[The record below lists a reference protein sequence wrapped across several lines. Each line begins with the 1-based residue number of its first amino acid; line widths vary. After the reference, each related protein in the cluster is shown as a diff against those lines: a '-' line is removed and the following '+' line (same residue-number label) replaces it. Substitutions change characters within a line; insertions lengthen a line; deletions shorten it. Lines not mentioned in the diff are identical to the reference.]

1 MHGNAHGGKDG
12 LVEQL
17 RRNGSS
23 TRLIGGGASQA
34 VIGGGKRMVI
44 ASERGR
50 VNMLRESMGLGEQEK
65 GLVIVDMRDIG
76 AEQGLRAWK
85 VA

>member
-1 MHGNAHGGKDG
+1 
-12 LVEQL
+12 
-17 RRNGSS
+17 
-23 TRLIGGGASQA
+23 
-34 VIGGGKRMVI
+34 MVI

-85 VA
+85 VAKEASEKRWIALRPVGKRDGVY

>member
-1 MHGNAHGGKDG
+1 M
-12 LVEQL
+12 
-17 RRNGSS
+17 R
-23 TRLIGGGASQA
+23 
-34 VIGGGKRMVI
+34 I

-76 AEQGLRAWK
+76 AEEGLRAWK
-85 VA
+85 VANEASEKRWIALKPVGTRKGVY

>member
-1 MHGNAHGGKDG
+1 
-12 LVEQL
+12 
-17 RRNGSS
+17 
-23 TRLIGGGASQA
+23 
-34 VIGGGKRMVI
+34 MVI

-50 VNMLRESMGLGEQEK
+50 VNMLRESIGLGEQEK